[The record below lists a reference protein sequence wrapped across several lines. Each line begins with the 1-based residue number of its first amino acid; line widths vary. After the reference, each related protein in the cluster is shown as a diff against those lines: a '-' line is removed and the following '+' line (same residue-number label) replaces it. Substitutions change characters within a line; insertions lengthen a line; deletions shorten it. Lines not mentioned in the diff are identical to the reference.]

1 MKGALAGAPTRHL
14 PAWHPAFWIATW
26 FGSGLLPWLPGTWGS
41 LAALPFG
48 GAIAWAAGPWGLLA
62 AAVALFPLGVWASH
76 TYSLAKGKG
85 DPGEV
90 VVDEVVAQWLVL
102 VPACLEPTLY
112 AVGFLLFRFFDI
124 TKVWP
129 ASLADR
135 RLGGGLGIMTDDLF
149 AALYAAAALYGIAL
163 VLGVET
169 CFPPS

>member
-1 MKGALAGAPTRHL
+1 MKGAPAGPTRHL

-26 FGSGLLPWLPGTWGS
+26 FGSGLIPGIPGTWGS

-48 GAIAWAAGPWGLLA
+48 AAIMWLWGPWVLLA
-62 AAVALFPLGVWASH
+62 AAGVLFPIGVWASEL
-76 TYSLAKGKG
+76 YSRAKGKG

-90 VVDEVVAQWLVL
+90 VVDEVVAQWLVM
-102 VPACLEPTLY
+102 VPVCFNPGLFL
-112 AVGFLLFRFFDI
+112 VGFFLFRFFDI

-135 RLGGGLGIMTDDLF
+135 RLGGGFGIMLDDVF
-149 AALYAAAALYGIAL
+149 AGLYAAALVWGIARL
-163 VLGVET
+163 IGAET